1 MESYT
6 DSVTTISEAKTR
18 KQYIDPLL
26 EKTGW
31 LDKYIKEEVN
41 SVKSNFKNKDFKF
54 YNGQIERGVD
64 RFIDYVL
71 LDEDYTPLAIIEAK
85 RFSKDPDIGRIQARS
100 YAQDIESQIDY
111 KVPIFLTNGQKWVLI
126 DEYGIERKVSGP
138 FSQSDLKRRRDLYN
152 NRKDPRSVKLNTH
165 IVDRP
170 RSVQIVR
177 KLSEH
182 FAECH
187 RTALI
192 EMATGTGKT
201 RVAMAIIDLL
211 IKSNVVRNVLFIA
224 IE

>member
-1 MESYT
+1 MDSYT
-6 DSVTTISEAKTR
+6 DDVSQISEHKTR
-18 KQYIDPLL
+18 KEYIDPLL
-26 EKTGW
+26 KRTGW
-31 LDKYIKEEVN
+31 LEKYIKEEVN
-41 SVKSNFKNKDFKF
+41 SVKSNFKNKNFIYF
-54 YNGQIERGVD
+54 NGSVERGVD

-138 FSQSDLKRRRDLYN
+138 FSQSDLKRRRDLYK
-152 NRKDPRSVKLNTH
+152 NRKDPCGVKLNTH

-187 RTALI
+187 RT
-192 EMATGTGKT
+192 
-201 RVAMAIIDLL
+201 
-211 IKSNVVRNVLFIA
+211 
-224 IE
+224 